1 MKVLSLFSGIGA
13 FEKALKN
20 IGKDFEL
27 VNYCEIDKYASNA
40 YSQIH
45 HVSEDLNLWDVTKV
59 DTSKMQDIDLVTYG
73 FPCVP
78 RGYKIKTDNG
88 YKNIEDI
95 KVNDL
100 VLTHTNTYHHV
111 LKTMNR
117 FSDHI
122 NHIKCVGCEDLQL
135 TDEHPLYVLR
145 NNEFCWIKA
154 KDLNKLDYITYNINT
169 NSIKTDIPDNALW
182 LLGRYIAD
190 GYKEKNT
197 PNRPVFAIGKAK
209 VEEFEQHIKD
219 YSYTVF
225 HADRS
230 AIEYRITDDY
240 LCELIKN
247 LPTGSINKQ
256 IPQWVIDLPKEQL
269 EIFYRGYFSGDGHS
283 RKDRDLEMFCTVS
296 KELYLA
302 LQEIIIKLYNVVPTV
317 SIRHDN
323 RKDTFND
330 TYNAQYSFNPK
341 NQKVINDQICVP
353 IKEIT
358 RETKEIE
365 VFNFEVEKDNSYT
378 VNNVI
383 VHNCQDISIAG
394 KQRGFTDEDGQQTR
408 SGLFFEALRIITDL
422 QPQYAI
428 AENVKA
434 LTSNAFNDEFETVIK
449 SLADAGYNNYYSVLN
464 AKDYGIPQN
473 RERIFIVSIRKD
485 LDTHEFTFP
494 DKLPLTKTLK
504 DLLEPKVDEKY
515 YINNERAKNLIEQ
528 IKSRYIITE
537 STPVDGTI
545 LEPRAKE
552 VCNCI
557 TARYDAGIQNQKS
570 IGCMVVEPKVN
581 NVGSTN
587 GHQSGNVYDTDG
599 LSPTICVGTHVAP
612 QMIVEKKQQDPIVIG
627 SMQEHTAIKN
637 DGVCPCLTTAMGTS
651 GGNTPMIVEDDARIK
666 YIGSYGSGE
675 RRKVYDPNGLSPCLN
690 ASDYKGAT
698 NIIQVGNLMPEAKF
712 KNTQRGRVYDPE
724 GLAPTLNTVS
734 GGSLEPKIIEV
745 PCAIASRGRNP
756 DNPSDRTTGSPTEQR
771 LEPNTTNCANT
782 LTTVQ
787 KDNYILEPKV
797 IDDTVG
803 FYDEPKI
810 YEETVPTLRAERYG
824 LKVTECNPELRIRKL
839 TPKECFRLMGFS
851 DEDFDSIKGISNA
864 QLYKMA
870 GNSIVV
876 NVLEEI
882 FKSLFFR
889 SFYW

>member
-1 MKVLSLFSGIGA
+1 MKKGAILKVLSLFSGIGA

-45 HVSEDLNLWDVTKV
+45 HVSEDLNLWDVTKI
-59 DTSKMQDIDLVTYG
+59 DTSKLQGIDLVTYG

-100 VLTHTNTYHHV
+100 VLTHTNTYQHV

-353 IKEIT
+353 IKEVT

-557 TARYDAGIQNQKS
+557 AARYDAGIQNQKS
-570 IGCMVVEPKVN
+570 IGCMVVEPSK
-581 NVGSTN
+581 
-587 GHQSGNVYDTDG
+587 
-599 LSPTICVGTHVAP
+599 
-612 QMIVEKKQQDPIVIG
+612 EPIVIG

-651 GGNTPMIVEDDARIK
+651 GGNTPMVVEDDARIK

-675 RRKVYDPNGLSPCLN
+675 RRKVYDPDGISPCLN

-756 DNPSDRTTGSPTEQR
+756 DNPNDRTTGSPTEQR

-797 IDDTVG
+797 IDDIVG
-803 FYDEPKI
+803 FYDEPRI
-810 YEETVPTLRAERYG
+810 YDETVPTLRAERYG

-851 DEDFDSIKGISNA
+851 DEDFDSIHGISNA

>member
-1 MKVLSLFSGIGA
+1 MKKGAILKVLSLFSGIGA

-59 DTSKMQDIDLVTYG
+59 DTSKLQGIDLVTYG

-100 VLTHTNTYHHV
+100 VLTHTNTYQHV

-117 FSDHI
+117 LSDHI

-197 PNRPVFAIGKAK
+197 TSRPIFAIGKAK

-225 HADRS
+225 HEDRS

-240 LCELIKN
+240 LCGLIKN

-330 TYNAQYSFNPK
+330 TYNAQYSFKPK

-353 IKEIT
+353 IKEVT

-485 LDTHEFTFP
+485 IDTHEFTFP

-504 DLLEPKVDEKY
+504 DMLEPKVDEKY

-570 IGCMVVEPKVN
+570 IGCMVVEPNK
-581 NVGSTN
+581 
-587 GHQSGNVYDTDG
+587 
-599 LSPTICVGTHVAP
+599 
-612 QMIVEKKQQDPIVIG
+612 DPIVIG
-627 SMQEHTAIKN
+627 SMQKHTAMN
-637 DGVCPCLTTAMGTS
+637 DDGVCPCLTTAMGTS
-651 GGNTPMIVEDDARIK
+651 GGNTPMVVEDDARIK

-675 RRKVYDPNGLSPCLN
+675 RRKVYDPDGLSPCLN

-756 DNPSDRTTGSPTEQR
+756 DNPNDRTTGSPTEQR

-803 FYDEPKI
+803 FNDEPKI

>member
-1 MKVLSLFSGIGA
+1 MKKGAILKVLSLFSGIGA

-45 HVSEDLNLWDVTKV
+45 HVSEDLNLWDVTKI
-59 DTSKMQDIDLVTYG
+59 DTSKLQGIDLVTYG

-100 VLTHTNTYHHV
+100 VLTHTNTYQHV

-209 VEEFEQHIKD
+209 VQEFEQHIKD

-269 EIFYRGYFSGDGHS
+269 EIFYRGYFSGDGHI

-515 YINNERAKNLIEQ
+515 YINNDRAKNLIEQ

-570 IGCMVVEPKVN
+570 IGCMVVEPNK
-581 NVGSTN
+581 
-587 GHQSGNVYDTDG
+587 
-599 LSPTICVGTHVAP
+599 
-612 QMIVEKKQQDPIVIG
+612 DPIVIG

-651 GGNTPMIVEDDARIK
+651 GGNTPMVVEDDARIK

-675 RRKVYDPNGLSPCLN
+675 RRKVYDPDGISPCLN

-712 KNTQRGRVYDPE
+712 KNTQRGRVYDPD

-756 DNPSDRTTGSPTEQR
+756 DNPNDRTTGGPTEQR

-803 FYDEPKI
+803 FNDEPKI
-810 YEETVPTLRAERYG
+810 YDKTVPTLRAERYG

-851 DEDFDSIKGISNA
+851 DEDFDSIHGISNA

>member
-1 MKVLSLFSGIGA
+1 MKKGAILKVLSLFSGIGA

-59 DTSKMQDIDLVTYG
+59 DTSKLQGIDLVTYG

-78 RGYKIKTDNG
+78 RGFKIKTDNG

-100 VLTHTNTYHHV
+100 VLTHTNTYQHV

-117 FSDHI
+117 LSDHI

-219 YSYTVF
+219 YSHTVF

-353 IKEIT
+353 IKEVT
-358 RETKEIE
+358 RETKEI
-365 VFNFEVEKDNSYT
+365 
-378 VNNVI
+378 
-383 VHNCQDISIAG
+383 
-394 KQRGFTDEDGQQTR
+394 
-408 SGLFFEALRIITDL
+408 
-422 QPQYAI
+422 
-428 AENVKA
+428 
-434 LTSNAFNDEFETVIK
+434 
-449 SLADAGYNNYYSVLN
+449 
-464 AKDYGIPQN
+464 
-473 RERIFIVSIRKD
+473 
-485 LDTHEFTFP
+485 
-494 DKLPLTKTLK
+494 
-504 DLLEPKVDEKY
+504 
-515 YINNERAKNLIEQ
+515 
-528 IKSRYIITE
+528 
-537 STPVDGTI
+537 
-545 LEPRAKE
+545 
-552 VCNCI
+552 
-557 TARYDAGIQNQKS
+557 
-570 IGCMVVEPKVN
+570 
-581 NVGSTN
+581 
-587 GHQSGNVYDTDG
+587 
-599 LSPTICVGTHVAP
+599 
-612 QMIVEKKQQDPIVIG
+612 
-627 SMQEHTAIKN
+627 
-637 DGVCPCLTTAMGTS
+637 
-651 GGNTPMIVEDDARIK
+651 
-666 YIGSYGSGE
+666 
-675 RRKVYDPNGLSPCLN
+675 
-690 ASDYKGAT
+690 
-698 NIIQVGNLMPEAKF
+698 
-712 KNTQRGRVYDPE
+712 
-724 GLAPTLNTVS
+724 
-734 GGSLEPKIIEV
+734 
-745 PCAIASRGRNP
+745 
-756 DNPSDRTTGSPTEQR
+756 
-771 LEPNTTNCANT
+771 
-782 LTTVQ
+782 
-787 KDNYILEPKV
+787 
-797 IDDTVG
+797 
-803 FYDEPKI
+803 
-810 YEETVPTLRAERYG
+810 
-824 LKVTECNPELRIRKL
+824 
-839 TPKECFRLMGFS
+839 
-851 DEDFDSIKGISNA
+851 
-864 QLYKMA
+864 
-870 GNSIVV
+870 
-876 NVLEEI
+876 
-882 FKSLFFR
+882 
-889 SFYW
+889 

>member
-45 HVSEDLNLWDVTKV
+45 HVSEDLNLWDVTKI
-59 DTSKMQDIDLVTYG
+59 DTTKLQGIDLVTYG

-100 VLTHTNTYHHV
+100 VLTHTNTYQHV

-353 IKEIT
+353 IKEVT

-570 IGCMVVEPKVN
+570 IGCMVVEPNK
-581 NVGSTN
+581 
-587 GHQSGNVYDTDG
+587 
-599 LSPTICVGTHVAP
+599 
-612 QMIVEKKQQDPIVIG
+612 DPIVIG

-651 GGNTPMIVEDDARIK
+651 GGNTPMVVEDDARIK

-675 RRKVYDPNGLSPCLN
+675 RRKVYDPDGISPCLN

-756 DNPSDRTTGSPTEQR
+756 DNPNDRTTGSPTEQR

-810 YEETVPTLRAERYG
+810 YDETVPTLRAERYG
-824 LKVTECNPELRIRKL
+824 LKVAECNPELRIRKL

-851 DEDFDSIKGISNA
+851 DEDFDSIHGISNA

>member
-1 MKVLSLFSGIGA
+1 MKKGAILKVLSLFSGIGA

-45 HVSEDLNLWDVTKV
+45 HVSEDLNLWDVTKI
-59 DTSKMQDIDLVTYG
+59 DTSKLQGIDLVTYG

-100 VLTHTNTYHHV
+100 VLTHTNTYQHV

-353 IKEIT
+353 IKEVT

-570 IGCMVVEPKVN
+570 IGCMVVEPNK
-581 NVGSTN
+581 
-587 GHQSGNVYDTDG
+587 
-599 LSPTICVGTHVAP
+599 
-612 QMIVEKKQQDPIVIG
+612 DPIVIG

-651 GGNTPMIVEDDARIK
+651 GGNTPMVVEDDARIK

-675 RRKVYDPNGLSPCLN
+675 RRKVYDPDGLSPCLN

-803 FYDEPKI
+803 FYDEPRI
-810 YEETVPTLRAERYG
+810 YDETVPTLRAERYG

-851 DEDFDSIKGISNA
+851 DEDFDSIHGISNA

>member
-45 HVSEDLNLWDVTKV
+45 HVSEDLNLWDVTKI
-59 DTSKMQDIDLVTYG
+59 DTSKLQGIDLVTYG

-100 VLTHTNTYHHV
+100 VLTHTNTYQHV

-117 FSDHI
+117 ISDHI

-197 PNRPVFAIGKAK
+197 PNRPIFAIGKAK

-353 IKEIT
+353 IKEVT

-570 IGCMVVEPKVN
+570 IGCMVVEPNK
-581 NVGSTN
+581 
-587 GHQSGNVYDTDG
+587 
-599 LSPTICVGTHVAP
+599 
-612 QMIVEKKQQDPIVIG
+612 DPIVIG
-627 SMQEHTAIKN
+627 SMQKHTAMN
-637 DGVCPCLTTAMGTS
+637 DDGVCPCLTTAMGTS
-651 GGNTPMIVEDDARIK
+651 GGNTPMVVEDDARIK

-675 RRKVYDPNGLSPCLN
+675 RRKVYDPDGISPCLN

-803 FYDEPKI
+803 FYDEPRI
-810 YEETVPTLRAERYG
+810 YDETVPTLRAERYG

-851 DEDFDSIKGISNA
+851 DEDFDSIHGISNA

>member
-1 MKVLSLFSGIGA
+1 MKKGAILKVLSLFSGIGA

-45 HVSEDLNLWDVTKV
+45 HVSEDLNLWDVTKI
-59 DTSKMQDIDLVTYG
+59 DTTKLQGIDLVTYG

-100 VLTHTNTYHHV
+100 VLTHTNTYQHV

-117 FSDHI
+117 LSDHI

-209 VEEFEQHIKD
+209 VEEFEQHLKD

-353 IKEIT
+353 IKEVT

-570 IGCMVVEPKVN
+570 IGCMVIEPNK
-581 NVGSTN
+581 
-587 GHQSGNVYDTDG
+587 
-599 LSPTICVGTHVAP
+599 
-612 QMIVEKKQQDPIVIG
+612 DPIVIG

-651 GGNTPMIVEDDARIK
+651 GGNTPMVVEDDARIK

-675 RRKVYDPNGLSPCLN
+675 RRKVYDPDGISPCLN

-803 FYDEPKI
+803 FYDEPRI
-810 YEETVPTLRAERYG
+810 YDETVPTLRAERYG

-851 DEDFDSIKGISNA
+851 DEDFDSIHGISNA

>member
-45 HVSEDLNLWDVTKV
+45 HVSEDLNLWDVTKI
-59 DTSKMQDIDLVTYG
+59 DTSKLQGIDLVTYG

-100 VLTHTNTYHHV
+100 VLTHTNTYQHV

-353 IKEIT
+353 IKEVT

-570 IGCMVVEPKVN
+570 IGCMVVEPNK
-581 NVGSTN
+581 
-587 GHQSGNVYDTDG
+587 
-599 LSPTICVGTHVAP
+599 
-612 QMIVEKKQQDPIVIG
+612 DPIVIG

-651 GGNTPMIVEDDARIK
+651 GGNTPMVVEDDARIK

-675 RRKVYDPNGLSPCLN
+675 RRKVYDPDGISPCLN

-803 FYDEPKI
+803 FYDEPRI
-810 YEETVPTLRAERYG
+810 YDETVPTLRAERYG

-851 DEDFDSIKGISNA
+851 DEDFDSIHGISNA

>member
-1 MKVLSLFSGIGA
+1 MKKGAILKVLSLFSGIGA

-45 HVSEDLNLWDVTKV
+45 HVSEDLNLWDVTKI
-59 DTSKMQDIDLVTYG
+59 DTSKLQGIDLVTYG

-100 VLTHTNTYHHV
+100 VLTHTNTYQHV

-353 IKEIT
+353 IKEVT

-485 LDTHEFTFP
+485 IDTHEFTFP

-570 IGCMVVEPKVN
+570 IGCMVVEPSK
-581 NVGSTN
+581 
-587 GHQSGNVYDTDG
+587 
-599 LSPTICVGTHVAP
+599 
-612 QMIVEKKQQDPIVIG
+612 EPIVIG

-651 GGNTPMIVEDDARIK
+651 GGNTPMVVEDDARIK

-675 RRKVYDPNGLSPCLN
+675 RRKVYDPDGISPCLN

-756 DNPSDRTTGSPTEQR
+756 DNPNDRTTGSPTEQR

-803 FYDEPKI
+803 FYDEPRI
-810 YEETVPTLRAERYG
+810 YDETVPTLRAERYG

-851 DEDFDSIKGISNA
+851 DEDFDSIHGISNA

>member
-1 MKVLSLFSGIGA
+1 MKKGAILKVLSLFSGIGA

-45 HVSEDLNLWDVTKV
+45 HVSEDLNLWDVTKI
-59 DTSKMQDIDLVTYG
+59 DTSKLQGIDLVTYG

-100 VLTHTNTYHHV
+100 VLTHTNTYQHV

-353 IKEIT
+353 IKEVT

-570 IGCMVVEPKVN
+570 IGCMVVEPSK
-581 NVGSTN
+581 
-587 GHQSGNVYDTDG
+587 
-599 LSPTICVGTHVAP
+599 
-612 QMIVEKKQQDPIVIG
+612 DPIVIG

-651 GGNTPMIVEDDARIK
+651 GGNTPMVVED
-666 YIGSYGSGE
+666 GT
-675 RRKVYDPNGLSPCLN
+675 
-690 ASDYKGAT
+690 DYKGAT

-810 YEETVPTLRAERYG
+810 YDETVPTLRAERYG
-824 LKVTECNPELRIRKL
+824 LKVAECNPELRIRKL

-851 DEDFDSIKGISNA
+851 DEDFDSIHGISNA

>member
-45 HVSEDLNLWDVTKV
+45 HVSEDLNLWDVTKI
-59 DTSKMQDIDLVTYG
+59 DTSKLQGIDLVTYG

-100 VLTHTNTYHHV
+100 VLTHTNTYQHV

-117 FSDHI
+117 LSDHI

-341 NQKVINDQICVP
+341 NQKVINDRICVP
-353 IKEIT
+353 IKEVT

-557 TARYDAGIQNQKS
+557 AARYDAGIQNQKS
-570 IGCMVVEPKVN
+570 IGCMVVEPNK
-581 NVGSTN
+581 
-587 GHQSGNVYDTDG
+587 
-599 LSPTICVGTHVAP
+599 
-612 QMIVEKKQQDPIVIG
+612 DPIVIG

-651 GGNTPMIVEDDARIK
+651 GGNTPMVVEDDARIK

-675 RRKVYDPNGLSPCLN
+675 RRKVYDPDGISPCLN

-756 DNPSDRTTGSPTEQR
+756 DNPNDRTTGSPTEQR

-803 FYDEPKI
+803 FYDEPRI
-810 YEETVPTLRAERYG
+810 YDETVPTLRAERYG

-851 DEDFDSIKGISNA
+851 DEDFDSIHGISNA

>member
-1 MKVLSLFSGIGA
+1 MKKGAILKVLSLFSGIGA

-45 HVSEDLNLWDVTKV
+45 HVSEDLNLWDVTKI
-59 DTSKMQDIDLVTYG
+59 DTSKLQGIDLVTYG

-100 VLTHTNTYHHV
+100 VLTHTNTYQHV

-341 NQKVINDQICVP
+341 NQKVINDRICVP
-353 IKEIT
+353 IKEVT

-570 IGCMVVEPKVN
+570 IGCMVVEPNK
-581 NVGSTN
+581 
-587 GHQSGNVYDTDG
+587 
-599 LSPTICVGTHVAP
+599 
-612 QMIVEKKQQDPIVIG
+612 DPIVIG

-651 GGNTPMIVEDDARIK
+651 GGNTPMVVEDDARIK

-675 RRKVYDPNGLSPCLN
+675 RRKVYDPDGISPCLN

-824 LKVTECNPELRIRKL
+824 LKVAECNPELRIRKL

-851 DEDFDSIKGISNA
+851 DEDFDSIHGISNA

>member
-45 HVSEDLNLWDVTKV
+45 HVSEDLNLWDVTKI
-59 DTSKMQDIDLVTYG
+59 DTSKLQGIDLVTYG

-100 VLTHTNTYHHV
+100 VLTHTNTYQHV

-117 FSDHI
+117 LSDHI

-209 VEEFEQHIKD
+209 VEEFEQHLKD

-341 NQKVINDQICVP
+341 NQKVINDRICVP
-353 IKEIT
+353 IKEVT

-557 TARYDAGIQNQKS
+557 AARYDAGIQNQKS
-570 IGCMVVEPKVN
+570 IGCMVVEPNK
-581 NVGSTN
+581 
-587 GHQSGNVYDTDG
+587 
-599 LSPTICVGTHVAP
+599 
-612 QMIVEKKQQDPIVIG
+612 DPIVIG

-651 GGNTPMIVEDDARIK
+651 GGNTPMVVEDDARIK

-675 RRKVYDPNGLSPCLN
+675 RRKVYDPDGISPCLN

-803 FYDEPKI
+803 FYDEPRI
-810 YEETVPTLRAERYG
+810 YDETVPTLRAERYG

-851 DEDFDSIKGISNA
+851 DEDFDSIHGISNA

>member
-45 HVSEDLNLWDVTKV
+45 HVSEDLNLWDVTKI
-59 DTSKMQDIDLVTYG
+59 DTSKLQGIDLVTYG

-100 VLTHTNTYHHV
+100 VLTHTNTYQHV

-353 IKEIT
+353 IKEVT

-570 IGCMVVEPKVN
+570 IGCMVVEPNK
-581 NVGSTN
+581 
-587 GHQSGNVYDTDG
+587 
-599 LSPTICVGTHVAP
+599 
-612 QMIVEKKQQDPIVIG
+612 DPIVIG
-627 SMQEHTAIKN
+627 SMQKHTAMN
-637 DGVCPCLTTAMGTS
+637 DDGVCPCLTTAMGTS
-651 GGNTPMIVEDDARIK
+651 GGNTPMVVEDDARIK

-675 RRKVYDPNGLSPCLN
+675 RRKVYDPDGISPCLN

-756 DNPSDRTTGSPTEQR
+756 DNPNDRTTGSPTEQR

-803 FYDEPKI
+803 FYDEPRI
-810 YEETVPTLRAERYG
+810 YDETVPTLRAERYG

-851 DEDFDSIKGISNA
+851 DEDFDSIHGISNA

>member
-1 MKVLSLFSGIGA
+1 MKKGAILKVLSLFSGIGA

-45 HVSEDLNLWDVTKV
+45 HVSEDLNLWDVTKI
-59 DTSKMQDIDLVTYG
+59 DTSKLQGIDLVTYG

-100 VLTHTNTYHHV
+100 VLTHTNTYQHV

-353 IKEIT
+353 IKEVT

-570 IGCMVVEPKVN
+570 IGCMVVEPNK
-581 NVGSTN
+581 
-587 GHQSGNVYDTDG
+587 
-599 LSPTICVGTHVAP
+599 
-612 QMIVEKKQQDPIVIG
+612 DPIVIG

-651 GGNTPMIVEDDARIK
+651 GGNTPMVVEDDARIK

-675 RRKVYDPNGLSPCLN
+675 RRKVYDPDGISPCLN

-756 DNPSDRTTGSPTEQR
+756 DNPNDRTTGSPTEQR

-803 FYDEPKI
+803 FYDEPRI
-810 YEETVPTLRAERYG
+810 YDETVPTLRAERYG

-851 DEDFDSIKGISNA
+851 DEDFDSIHGISNA

>member
-45 HVSEDLNLWDVTKV
+45 HVSEDLNLWDVTKI
-59 DTSKMQDIDLVTYG
+59 DTSKLQGIDLVTYG

-100 VLTHTNTYHHV
+100 VLTHTNTYQHV

-117 FSDHI
+117 LSDHI

-154 KDLNKLDYITYNINT
+154 KDLDKLDYITYNINT

-190 GYKEKNT
+190 GYKEKNS
-197 PNRPVFAIGKAK
+197 PNRPIFAIGKAK

-341 NQKVINDQICVP
+341 NQKVINDRICVP
-353 IKEIT
+353 IKEVT

-504 DLLEPKVDEKY
+504 DMLEPKVDEKY

-570 IGCMVVEPKVN
+570 IGCMVVEPSK
-581 NVGSTN
+581 
-587 GHQSGNVYDTDG
+587 
-599 LSPTICVGTHVAP
+599 
-612 QMIVEKKQQDPIVIG
+612 EPIVIG

-651 GGNTPMIVEDDARIK
+651 GGNTPMVVEDDARIK

-675 RRKVYDPNGLSPCLN
+675 RRKVYDPDGISPCLN

-803 FYDEPKI
+803 FYDEPRI
-810 YEETVPTLRAERYG
+810 YDETVPTLRAERYG

-851 DEDFDSIKGISNA
+851 DEDFDSIHGISNA

>member
-1 MKVLSLFSGIGA
+1 M
-13 FEKALKN
+13 
-20 IGKDFEL
+20 DWEL
-27 VNYCEIDKYASNA
+27 VNYCEIDRWASLS
-40 YSQIH
+40 YSMVNQC
-45 HVSEDLNLWDVTKV
+45 SESLNLRDVRTVTAETVRDQHV
-59 DTSKMQDIDLVTYG
+59 DLITYG
-73 FPCVP
+73 FP
-78 RGYKIKTDNG
+78 
-88 YKNIEDI
+88 
-95 KVNDL
+95 
-100 VLTHTNTYHHV
+100 
-111 LKTMNR
+111 
-117 FSDHI
+117 
-122 NHIKCVGCEDLQL
+122 
-135 TDEHPLYVLR
+135 
-145 NNEFCWIKA
+145 
-154 KDLNKLDYITYNINT
+154 
-169 NSIKTDIPDNALW
+169 
-182 LLGRYIAD
+182 
-190 GYKEKNT
+190 
-197 PNRPVFAIGKAK
+197 
-209 VEEFEQHIKD
+209 
-219 YSYTVF
+219 
-225 HADRS
+225 
-230 AIEYRITDDY
+230 
-240 LCELIKN
+240 
-247 LPTGSINKQ
+247 
-256 IPQWVIDLPKEQL
+256 
-269 EIFYRGYFSGDGHS
+269 
-283 RKDRDLEMFCTVS
+283 
-296 KELYLA
+296 
-302 LQEIIIKLYNVVPTV
+302 
-317 SIRHDN
+317 
-323 RKDTFND
+323 
-330 TYNAQYSFNPK
+330 
-341 NQKVINDQICVP
+341 
-353 IKEIT
+353 
-358 RETKEIE
+358 
-365 VFNFEVEKDNSYT
+365 
-378 VNNVI
+378 
-383 VHNCQDISIAG
+383 CQDISIAG
-394 KQRGFTDEDGQQTR
+394 KQQGFVNDCGESTR
-408 SGLFFEALRIITDL
+408 SGLFFEALRIIKEL
-422 QPQYAI
+422 RPRYAI

-434 LTSNAFNDEFETVIK
+434 LTSAKFKTEFATVLS
-449 SLADAGYNNYYSVLN
+449 SLEEAGYKNYWRVLN

-473 RERIFIVSIRKD
+473 RERVFIVSIRKD
-485 LDTHEFTFP
+485 VDKGDFQFP

-504 DLLEPKVDEKY
+504 DMLEPKVDEKY

-570 IGCMVVEPKVN
+570 IGCMVVEPNK
-581 NVGSTN
+581 
-587 GHQSGNVYDTDG
+587 
-599 LSPTICVGTHVAP
+599 
-612 QMIVEKKQQDPIVIG
+612 DPIVIG

-651 GGNTPMIVEDDARIK
+651 GGNTPMVVEDDARIK

-675 RRKVYDPNGLSPCLN
+675 RRKVYDPDGISPCLN

-803 FYDEPKI
+803 FYDEPRI
-810 YEETVPTLRAERYG
+810 YDETVPTLRAERYG

-851 DEDFDSIKGISNA
+851 DEDFDSIHGISNA

>member
-45 HVSEDLNLWDVTKV
+45 HVSEDLNLWDVTKI
-59 DTSKMQDIDLVTYG
+59 DTSKLQGIDLVTYG

-100 VLTHTNTYHHV
+100 VLTHTNTYQHV

-117 FSDHI
+117 LSDHI

-209 VEEFEQHIKD
+209 VEEFEQHLKD

-353 IKEIT
+353 IKEVT

-485 LDTHEFTFP
+485 IDTHEFTFP

-570 IGCMVVEPKVN
+570 IGCMVVEPSK
-581 NVGSTN
+581 
-587 GHQSGNVYDTDG
+587 
-599 LSPTICVGTHVAP
+599 
-612 QMIVEKKQQDPIVIG
+612 DPIVIG
-627 SMQEHTAIKN
+627 SMQKHTAMN
-637 DGVCPCLTTAMGTS
+637 DDGVCPCLTTAMGTS
-651 GGNTPMIVEDDARIK
+651 GGNTPMVVEDDARIK

-675 RRKVYDPNGLSPCLN
+675 RRKVYDPDGISPCLN

-810 YEETVPTLRAERYG
+810 YDETVPTLRAERYG

>member
-45 HVSEDLNLWDVTKV
+45 HVSEDLNLWDVTKI
-59 DTSKMQDIDLVTYG
+59 DTSKLQGIDLVTYG

-100 VLTHTNTYHHV
+100 VLTHTNTYQHV

-117 FSDHI
+117 LSDHI

-209 VEEFEQHIKD
+209 VQEFEQHIKD

-269 EIFYRGYFSGDGHS
+269 EVFYRGYFSGDGHS

-353 IKEIT
+353 IKEVT

-570 IGCMVVEPKVN
+570 IGCMVVEPNK
-581 NVGSTN
+581 
-587 GHQSGNVYDTDG
+587 
-599 LSPTICVGTHVAP
+599 
-612 QMIVEKKQQDPIVIG
+612 DPIVIG

-651 GGNTPMIVEDDARIK
+651 GGNTPMVVEDDARIK

-675 RRKVYDPNGLSPCLN
+675 RRKVYDPDGLSPCLN

-803 FYDEPKI
+803 FYDEPRI
-810 YEETVPTLRAERYG
+810 YDETVPTLRAERYG

-851 DEDFDSIKGISNA
+851 DEDFDSIHGISNA

>member
-1 MKVLSLFSGIGA
+1 MKKGAILKVLSLFSGIGA

-45 HVSEDLNLWDVTKV
+45 HVSEDLNLWDVTKI
-59 DTSKMQDIDLVTYG
+59 DTSKLQGIDLVTYG

-100 VLTHTNTYHHV
+100 VLTHTNTYQHV

-154 KDLNKLDYITYNINT
+154 KDLNQLDYITYNINT

-197 PNRPVFAIGKAK
+197 PNRPIFAIGKAK

-353 IKEIT
+353 IKEVT

-570 IGCMVVEPKVN
+570 IGCMVVEPNK
-581 NVGSTN
+581 
-587 GHQSGNVYDTDG
+587 
-599 LSPTICVGTHVAP
+599 
-612 QMIVEKKQQDPIVIG
+612 DPIVIG

-651 GGNTPMIVEDDARIK
+651 GGNTPMVVEDDARIK

-675 RRKVYDPNGLSPCLN
+675 RRKVYDPDGLSQCLN

-756 DNPSDRTTGSPTEQR
+756 DNPNDRTTGSPTEQR

-803 FYDEPKI
+803 FYDEPRI
-810 YEETVPTLRAERYG
+810 YDETAPTLRAERYG

>member
-1 MKVLSLFSGIGA
+1 MKKGAILKVLSLFSGIGA

-45 HVSEDLNLWDVTKV
+45 HVSEDLNLWDVTKI
-59 DTSKMQDIDLVTYG
+59 DTSKLQGIDLVTYG

-100 VLTHTNTYHHV
+100 VLTHTNTYQHV

-117 FSDHI
+117 ISDHI

-197 PNRPVFAIGKAK
+197 PNRPIFAIGKAK

-353 IKEIT
+353 IKEVT

-537 STPVDGTI
+537 STPVGTI

-570 IGCMVVEPKVN
+570 IGCMVVEPNK
-581 NVGSTN
+581 
-587 GHQSGNVYDTDG
+587 
-599 LSPTICVGTHVAP
+599 
-612 QMIVEKKQQDPIVIG
+612 DPIVIG
-627 SMQEHTAIKN
+627 SMQKHTAMN
-637 DGVCPCLTTAMGTS
+637 DDGVCPCLTTAMGTS
-651 GGNTPMIVEDDARIK
+651 GGNTPMVVEDDARIK

-675 RRKVYDPNGLSPCLN
+675 RRKVYDPDGISPCLN

-803 FYDEPKI
+803 FYDEPRI
-810 YEETVPTLRAERYG
+810 YDETVPTLRAERYG

-851 DEDFDSIKGISNA
+851 DEDFDSIHGISNA

>member
-1 MKVLSLFSGIGA
+1 MKKGAILKVLSLFSGIGA

-45 HVSEDLNLWDVTKV
+45 HVSEDLNLWDVTKI
-59 DTSKMQDIDLVTYG
+59 DTSKLQGIDLVTYG

-100 VLTHTNTYHHV
+100 VLTHTNTYQHV

-353 IKEIT
+353 IKEVT

-557 TARYDAGIQNQKS
+557 AARYDAGIQNQKS
-570 IGCMVVEPKVN
+570 IGCMVVEPNK
-581 NVGSTN
+581 
-587 GHQSGNVYDTDG
+587 
-599 LSPTICVGTHVAP
+599 
-612 QMIVEKKQQDPIVIG
+612 DPIVIG

-651 GGNTPMIVEDDARIK
+651 GGNTPMVVEDDARIK

-675 RRKVYDPNGLSPCLN
+675 RRKVYDPDGISPCLN

-803 FYDEPKI
+803 FYDEPRI
-810 YEETVPTLRAERYG
+810 YDETVPTLRAERYG

-851 DEDFDSIKGISNA
+851 DEDFDSIHGISNA

>member
-1 MKVLSLFSGIGA
+1 LKVLSLFSGIGA

-59 DTSKMQDIDLVTYG
+59 DTSKLQGIDLVTYG

-100 VLTHTNTYHHV
+100 VLTHTNTYQHV

-209 VEEFEQHIKD
+209 VQEFEQHIKD

-485 LDTHEFTFP
+485 IDTHEFTFP

-515 YINNERAKNLIEQ
+515 YINNDRAKNLIEQ

-570 IGCMVVEPKVN
+570 IGCMVVEPNK
-581 NVGSTN
+581 
-587 GHQSGNVYDTDG
+587 
-599 LSPTICVGTHVAP
+599 
-612 QMIVEKKQQDPIVIG
+612 DPIVIG

-651 GGNTPMIVEDDARIK
+651 GGNTPMVVEDDARIK

-675 RRKVYDPNGLSPCLN
+675 RRKVYDPDGLSPCLN

-712 KNTQRGRVYDPE
+712 KNTQRGRVYDPD

-756 DNPSDRTTGSPTEQR
+756 DNPNDRTTGSPTEQR

-803 FYDEPKI
+803 FNDEPKI
-810 YEETVPTLRAERYG
+810 YDKTVPTLRAERYG

-851 DEDFDSIKGISNA
+851 DEDFDSIHGISNC

>member
-1 MKVLSLFSGIGA
+1 MKKGAILKVLSLFSGIGA

-45 HVSEDLNLWDVTKV
+45 HVSEDLNLWDVTKI
-59 DTSKMQDIDLVTYG
+59 DTSKLQGIDLVTYG

-100 VLTHTNTYHHV
+100 VLTHTNTYQHV

-197 PNRPVFAIGKAK
+197 PNRPIFAIGKAK

-353 IKEIT
+353 IKEVT

-570 IGCMVVEPKVN
+570 IGCMVVEPNK
-581 NVGSTN
+581 
-587 GHQSGNVYDTDG
+587 
-599 LSPTICVGTHVAP
+599 
-612 QMIVEKKQQDPIVIG
+612 DPIVIG

-651 GGNTPMIVEDDARIK
+651 GGNTPMVVEDDARIK

-675 RRKVYDPNGLSPCLN
+675 RRKVYDPDGLSQCLN

-756 DNPSDRTTGSPTEQR
+756 DNPNDRTTGSPTEQR

-803 FYDEPKI
+803 FYDEPRI
-810 YEETVPTLRAERYG
+810 YDETVPTLRAERYG

>member
-1 MKVLSLFSGIGA
+1 MKKGAILKVLSLFSGIGA

-45 HVSEDLNLWDVTKV
+45 HVSEDLNLWDVTKI
-59 DTSKMQDIDLVTYG
+59 DTSKLQGIDLVTYG

-100 VLTHTNTYHHV
+100 VLTHTNTYQHV

-117 FSDHI
+117 LSDHI

-154 KDLNKLDYITYNINT
+154 KDLDKLDYITYNINT

-190 GYKEKNT
+190 GYKEKNS
-197 PNRPVFAIGKAK
+197 PNRPIFAIGKAK

-341 NQKVINDQICVP
+341 NQKVINDRICVP
-353 IKEIT
+353 IKEVT

-504 DLLEPKVDEKY
+504 DMLEPKVDEKY

-557 TARYDAGIQNQKS
+557 AARYDAGIQNQKS
-570 IGCMVVEPKVN
+570 IGCMVVEPNK
-581 NVGSTN
+581 
-587 GHQSGNVYDTDG
+587 
-599 LSPTICVGTHVAP
+599 
-612 QMIVEKKQQDPIVIG
+612 DPIVIG

-651 GGNTPMIVEDDARIK
+651 GGNTPMVVEDDARIK

-675 RRKVYDPNGLSPCLN
+675 RRKVYDPDGISPCLN

-803 FYDEPKI
+803 FYDEPRI
-810 YEETVPTLRAERYG
+810 YDETVPTLRAERYG

-851 DEDFDSIKGISNA
+851 DEDFDSIHGISNA

>member
-1 MKVLSLFSGIGA
+1 MKKGAILKVLSLFSGIGA

-45 HVSEDLNLWDVTKV
+45 HVSEDLNLWDVTKI
-59 DTSKMQDIDLVTYG
+59 DTSKLQGIDLVTYG

-100 VLTHTNTYHHV
+100 VLTHTNTYQHV

-190 GYKEKNT
+190 GYKEKNS
-197 PNRPVFAIGKAK
+197 PNRPIFAIGKAK

-353 IKEIT
+353 IKEVT

-570 IGCMVVEPKVN
+570 IGCMVVEPNK
-581 NVGSTN
+581 
-587 GHQSGNVYDTDG
+587 
-599 LSPTICVGTHVAP
+599 
-612 QMIVEKKQQDPIVIG
+612 DPIVIG

-651 GGNTPMIVEDDARIK
+651 GGNTPMVVEDDARIK

-675 RRKVYDPNGLSPCLN
+675 RRKVYDPDGISPCLN

-803 FYDEPKI
+803 FYDEPRI
-810 YEETVPTLRAERYG
+810 YDETVPTLRAERYG

-851 DEDFDSIKGISNA
+851 DEDFDSIHGISNA

>member
-1 MKVLSLFSGIGA
+1 MKKGAILKVLSLFSGIGA

-45 HVSEDLNLWDVTKV
+45 HVSEDLNLWDVTKI
-59 DTSKMQDIDLVTYG
+59 DTSKLQGIDLVTYG

-100 VLTHTNTYHHV
+100 VLTHTNTYQHV

-117 FSDHI
+117 ISDHI

-190 GYKEKNT
+190 GYKEKNS
-197 PNRPVFAIGKAK
+197 PNRPIFAIGKAK

-353 IKEIT
+353 IKEVT

-485 LDTHEFTFP
+485 LDTHEFAFP

-570 IGCMVVEPKVN
+570 IGCMVVEPNK
-581 NVGSTN
+581 
-587 GHQSGNVYDTDG
+587 
-599 LSPTICVGTHVAP
+599 
-612 QMIVEKKQQDPIVIG
+612 DPIVIG
-627 SMQEHTAIKN
+627 SMQKHTAMN
-637 DGVCPCLTTAMGTS
+637 DNGVCPCLTSAMGTS
-651 GGNTPMIVEDDARIK
+651 GGNTPMVVEDDARIK

-675 RRKVYDPNGLSPCLN
+675 RRKVYDPDGISPCLN

-803 FYDEPKI
+803 FYDEPRI
-810 YEETVPTLRAERYG
+810 YDETVPTLRAERYG

-851 DEDFDSIKGISNA
+851 DEDFDSIHGISNA

>member
-1 MKVLSLFSGIGA
+1 LKVLSLFSGIGA

-59 DTSKMQDIDLVTYG
+59 DTSKLQGIDLVTYG

-100 VLTHTNTYHHV
+100 VLTHTNTYQHV

-209 VEEFEQHIKD
+209 VKEFEQHIKD

-515 YINNERAKNLIEQ
+515 YINNDRAKNLIEQ

-570 IGCMVVEPKVN
+570 IGCMVVEPNK
-581 NVGSTN
+581 
-587 GHQSGNVYDTDG
+587 
-599 LSPTICVGTHVAP
+599 
-612 QMIVEKKQQDPIVIG
+612 DPIVIG

-651 GGNTPMIVEDDARIK
+651 GGNTPMVVEDDARIK

-675 RRKVYDPNGLSPCLN
+675 RRKVYDPDGLSPCLN

-756 DNPSDRTTGSPTEQR
+756 DNPNDRTTGSPTEQR

-803 FYDEPKI
+803 FNDEPKI
-810 YEETVPTLRAERYG
+810 YDKTVPTLRAERYG

>member
-1 MKVLSLFSGIGA
+1 MKKGAILKVLSLFSGIGA

-45 HVSEDLNLWDVTKV
+45 HVSEDLNLWDVTKI
-59 DTSKMQDIDLVTYG
+59 DTSKLQGIDLVTYG

-100 VLTHTNTYHHV
+100 VLTHTNTYQHV

-209 VEEFEQHIKD
+209 VEEFEQYIKD

-353 IKEIT
+353 IKEVT

-570 IGCMVVEPKVN
+570 IGCMVVEPSK
-581 NVGSTN
+581 
-587 GHQSGNVYDTDG
+587 
-599 LSPTICVGTHVAP
+599 
-612 QMIVEKKQQDPIVIG
+612 EPIVIG

-651 GGNTPMIVEDDARIK
+651 GGNTPMVVEDDARIK

-675 RRKVYDPNGLSPCLN
+675 RRKVYDPDGISPCLN

-756 DNPSDRTTGSPTEQR
+756 DNPNDRTTGSPTEQR

-803 FYDEPKI
+803 FYDEPRI
-810 YEETVPTLRAERYG
+810 YDETVPTLRAERYG

-851 DEDFDSIKGISNA
+851 DEDFDSIHGISNA

>member
-59 DTSKMQDIDLVTYG
+59 DTSKLQGIDLVTYG

-100 VLTHTNTYHHV
+100 VLTHTNTYQHV

-209 VEEFEQHIKD
+209 VQEFEQHIKD

-485 LDTHEFTFP
+485 IDTHEFTFP

-515 YINNERAKNLIEQ
+515 YINNDRAKNLIEQ

-570 IGCMVVEPKVN
+570 IGCMVVEPNK
-581 NVGSTN
+581 
-587 GHQSGNVYDTDG
+587 
-599 LSPTICVGTHVAP
+599 
-612 QMIVEKKQQDPIVIG
+612 DPIVIG

-651 GGNTPMIVEDDARIK
+651 GGNTPMVVEDDARIK

-675 RRKVYDPNGLSPCLN
+675 RRKVYDPDGLSPCLN

-712 KNTQRGRVYDPE
+712 KNTQRGRVYDPD

-756 DNPSDRTTGSPTEQR
+756 DNPNDRTTGSPTEQR

-803 FYDEPKI
+803 FNDEPKI
-810 YEETVPTLRAERYG
+810 YDKTVPTLRAERYG

-851 DEDFDSIKGISNA
+851 DEDFDSIHGISNC

>member
-1 MKVLSLFSGIGA
+1 MKKGAILKVLSLFSGIGA

-59 DTSKMQDIDLVTYG
+59 DTSKLQGIDLVTYG

-100 VLTHTNTYHHV
+100 VLTHTNTYQHV

-209 VEEFEQHIKD
+209 VEEFEQHLKD

-353 IKEIT
+353 IKEVT

-504 DLLEPKVDEKY
+504 DMLEPKVDEKY

-570 IGCMVVEPKVN
+570 IGCMVVEPNK
-581 NVGSTN
+581 
-587 GHQSGNVYDTDG
+587 
-599 LSPTICVGTHVAP
+599 
-612 QMIVEKKQQDPIVIG
+612 DPIVIG

-651 GGNTPMIVEDDARIK
+651 GGNTPMVVEDDARIK

-675 RRKVYDPNGLSPCLN
+675 RRKVYDPDGISPCLN

-803 FYDEPKI
+803 FYDEPRI
-810 YEETVPTLRAERYG
+810 YDETVPTLRAERYG

-851 DEDFDSIKGISNA
+851 DEDFDSIHGISNA

>member
-1 MKVLSLFSGIGA
+1 MKKGAILKVLSLFSGIGA

-45 HVSEDLNLWDVTKV
+45 HVSEDLNLWDVTKI
-59 DTSKMQDIDLVTYG
+59 DTSKLQGIDLVTYG

-100 VLTHTNTYHHV
+100 VLTHTNTYQHV

-117 FSDHI
+117 ISDHI

-197 PNRPVFAIGKAK
+197 PNRPIFAIGKAK

-353 IKEIT
+353 IKEVT

-557 TARYDAGIQNQKS
+557 AARYDAGIQNQKS
-570 IGCMVVEPKVN
+570 IGCMVVEPNK
-581 NVGSTN
+581 
-587 GHQSGNVYDTDG
+587 
-599 LSPTICVGTHVAP
+599 
-612 QMIVEKKQQDPIVIG
+612 DPIVIG
-627 SMQEHTAIKN
+627 SMQKHTAMN
-637 DGVCPCLTTAMGTS
+637 DDGVCPCLTTAMGTS
-651 GGNTPMIVEDDARIK
+651 GGNTPMVVEDDARIK

-675 RRKVYDPNGLSPCLN
+675 RRKVYDPDGISPCLN

-803 FYDEPKI
+803 FYDEPRI
-810 YEETVPTLRAERYG
+810 YDETVPTLRAERYG

-851 DEDFDSIKGISNA
+851 DEDFDSIHGISNA

>member
-59 DTSKMQDIDLVTYG
+59 DTSKLQGIDLVTYG

-100 VLTHTNTYHHV
+100 VLTHTNTYQHV

-209 VEEFEQHIKD
+209 VKEFEQHIKD

-515 YINNERAKNLIEQ
+515 YINNDRAKNLIEQ

-570 IGCMVVEPKVN
+570 IGCMVVEPNK
-581 NVGSTN
+581 
-587 GHQSGNVYDTDG
+587 
-599 LSPTICVGTHVAP
+599 
-612 QMIVEKKQQDPIVIG
+612 DPIVIG

-651 GGNTPMIVEDDARIK
+651 GGNTPMVVEDDARIK

-675 RRKVYDPNGLSPCLN
+675 RRKVYDPDGLSPCLN

-756 DNPSDRTTGSPTEQR
+756 DNPNDRTTGSPTEQR

-803 FYDEPKI
+803 FNDEPKI
-810 YEETVPTLRAERYG
+810 YDKTVPTLRAERYG

>member
-45 HVSEDLNLWDVTKV
+45 HVSEDLNLWDVTKI
-59 DTSKMQDIDLVTYG
+59 DTSKLQGIDLVTYG

-100 VLTHTNTYHHV
+100 VLTHTNTYQHV

-154 KDLNKLDYITYNINT
+154 KDLNQLDYITYNINT
-169 NSIKTDIPDNALW
+169 NSIKTDIPDNSLW

-190 GYKEKNT
+190 GYKEKNS

-209 VEEFEQHIKD
+209 VEEFEQYIKD

-353 IKEIT
+353 IKEVT

-570 IGCMVVEPKVN
+570 IGCMVVEPSK
-581 NVGSTN
+581 
-587 GHQSGNVYDTDG
+587 
-599 LSPTICVGTHVAP
+599 
-612 QMIVEKKQQDPIVIG
+612 EPIVIG

-651 GGNTPMIVEDDARIK
+651 GGNTPMVVEDDARIK

-675 RRKVYDPNGLSPCLN
+675 RRKVYDPDGISPCLN

-756 DNPSDRTTGSPTEQR
+756 DNPNDRTTGSPTEQR

-803 FYDEPKI
+803 FYDEPRI
-810 YEETVPTLRAERYG
+810 YDETVPTLRAERYG

-851 DEDFDSIKGISNA
+851 DEDFDSIHGISNA

>member
-1 MKVLSLFSGIGA
+1 MKKGAILKVLSLFSGIGA

-45 HVSEDLNLWDVTKV
+45 HVSEDLNLWDVTKI
-59 DTSKMQDIDLVTYG
+59 DTSKLQGIDLVTYG

-100 VLTHTNTYHHV
+100 VLTHTNTYQHV

-197 PNRPVFAIGKAK
+197 PNRPIFAIGKAK

-353 IKEIT
+353 IKEVT

-504 DLLEPKVDEKY
+504 DLLESKVDEKY

-570 IGCMVVEPKVN
+570 IGCMVVEPNK
-581 NVGSTN
+581 
-587 GHQSGNVYDTDG
+587 
-599 LSPTICVGTHVAP
+599 
-612 QMIVEKKQQDPIVIG
+612 DPIVIG

-651 GGNTPMIVEDDARIK
+651 GGNTPMVVEDDARIK

-675 RRKVYDPNGLSPCLN
+675 RRKVYDPDGLSQCLN

-756 DNPSDRTTGSPTEQR
+756 DNPNDRTTGSPTEQR

-803 FYDEPKI
+803 FYDEPRI
-810 YEETVPTLRAERYG
+810 YDETAPTLRAERYG

>member
-1 MKVLSLFSGIGA
+1 MKKGAILKVLSLFSGIGA

-45 HVSEDLNLWDVTKV
+45 HVSEDLNLWDVTKI
-59 DTSKMQDIDLVTYG
+59 DTSKLQGIDLVTYG

-100 VLTHTNTYHHV
+100 VLTHTNTYQHV

-190 GYKEKNT
+190 GYKEKNS

-209 VEEFEQHIKD
+209 VKEFEQHIKD

-485 LDTHEFTFP
+485 IDTHEFTFP

-570 IGCMVVEPKVN
+570 IGCMVVEPSK
-581 NVGSTN
+581 
-587 GHQSGNVYDTDG
+587 
-599 LSPTICVGTHVAP
+599 
-612 QMIVEKKQQDPIVIG
+612 DPIVIG
-627 SMQEHTAIKN
+627 SMQKHTAMNN

-651 GGNTPMIVEDDARIK
+651 GGNTPMVVEDDARIK

-675 RRKVYDPNGLSPCLN
+675 RRKVYDPDGISPCLN

-756 DNPSDRTTGSPTEQR
+756 DNPNDRTTGSPTEQR

>member
-1 MKVLSLFSGIGA
+1 MKKGAILKVLSLFSGIGA

-45 HVSEDLNLWDVTKV
+45 HVSEDLNLWDVTKI
-59 DTSKMQDIDLVTYG
+59 DTSKLQGIDLVTYG

-100 VLTHTNTYHHV
+100 VLTHTNTYQHV

-117 FSDHI
+117 LSDHI

-353 IKEIT
+353 IKEVT

-570 IGCMVVEPKVN
+570 IGCMVVEPSK
-581 NVGSTN
+581 
-587 GHQSGNVYDTDG
+587 
-599 LSPTICVGTHVAP
+599 
-612 QMIVEKKQQDPIVIG
+612 EPIVIG

-651 GGNTPMIVEDDARIK
+651 GGNTPMVVEDDARIK

-675 RRKVYDPNGLSPCLN
+675 RRKVYDPDGISPCLN

-803 FYDEPKI
+803 FYDEPRI
-810 YEETVPTLRAERYG
+810 YDETVPTLRAERYG

>member
-45 HVSEDLNLWDVTKV
+45 HVSEDLNLWDVTKI
-59 DTSKMQDIDLVTYG
+59 DTSKLQGIDLVTYG

-100 VLTHTNTYHHV
+100 VLTHTNTYQHV

-190 GYKEKNT
+190 GYKEKNS
-197 PNRPVFAIGKAK
+197 PNRPIFAIGKAK

-353 IKEIT
+353 IKEVT

-570 IGCMVVEPKVN
+570 IGCMVIEPNK
-581 NVGSTN
+581 
-587 GHQSGNVYDTDG
+587 
-599 LSPTICVGTHVAP
+599 
-612 QMIVEKKQQDPIVIG
+612 DPIVIG
-627 SMQEHTAIKN
+627 SMQKHTAMN
-637 DGVCPCLTTAMGTS
+637 DDGVCPCLTTAMGTS
-651 GGNTPMIVEDDARIK
+651 GGNTPMVVEDDARIK

-675 RRKVYDPNGLSPCLN
+675 RRKVYDPDGISPCLN

-756 DNPSDRTTGSPTEQR
+756 DNPNDRTTGSPTEQR

-803 FYDEPKI
+803 FYDEPRI
-810 YEETVPTLRAERYG
+810 YDETVPTLRAERYG

-851 DEDFDSIKGISNA
+851 DEDFDSIHGISNA

>member
-1 MKVLSLFSGIGA
+1 MKKGAILKVLSLFSGIGA

-45 HVSEDLNLWDVTKV
+45 HVSEDLNLWDVTKI
-59 DTSKMQDIDLVTYG
+59 DTTKLQGIDLVTYG

-100 VLTHTNTYHHV
+100 VLTHTNTYQHV

-117 FSDHI
+117 LSDHI

-154 KDLNKLDYITYNINT
+154 KDLNQLDYITYNINT

-209 VEEFEQHIKD
+209 VEEFEQHLKD

-341 NQKVINDQICVP
+341 NQKVINDRICVP
-353 IKEIT
+353 IKEVT

-504 DLLEPKVDEKY
+504 DMLEPKVDEKY

-570 IGCMVVEPKVN
+570 IGCMVVEPNK
-581 NVGSTN
+581 
-587 GHQSGNVYDTDG
+587 
-599 LSPTICVGTHVAP
+599 
-612 QMIVEKKQQDPIVIG
+612 DPIVIG

-651 GGNTPMIVEDDARIK
+651 GGNTPMVVEDDARIK

-675 RRKVYDPNGLSPCLN
+675 RRKVYDPDGISPCLN

-803 FYDEPKI
+803 FYDEPRI
-810 YEETVPTLRAERYG
+810 YDETVPTLRAERYG

-851 DEDFDSIKGISNA
+851 DEDFDSIHGISNA